1 MLLNHIQQGQGQPVV
16 LLHGFCENLR
26 IWDKFMEPLAEH
38 AQVIALDLP
47 GFGENP
53 PLEPSVT
60 IEEMADQV
68 YQTLHE
74 LGIVSG
80 VLVGHSLGGY
90 VSLAFAEKYPQWM
103 RGMCLFHSTAYA
115 DSEEKKEKRDK
126 AVRFIEDNGIEAFNN
141 GLVPSLFAASQRNS
155 MWDTIEEVKAIA
167 NQTSAQSAIV
177 VTKAMKNRP
186 DRTAV
191 LQQATYPIMFIAGRE
206 DEAVPLEDVQ
216 KQCWLPTG
224 PVSVHV
230 LPQVSHMGMYE
241 APEFTEYALKSFIG
255 SI

>member
-26 IWDKFMEPLAEH
+26 IWDEFMEPLAQQD
-38 AQVIALDLP
+38 QVIALDLP
-47 GFGENP
+47 GFGENS
-53 PLEPSVT
+53 PLERPIT

-74 LGIVSG
+74 LGIASG

-103 RGMCLFHSTAYA
+103 QGMCLFHSTAYA

-155 MWDTIEEVKAIA
+155 LWDTIEEVKVIA
-167 NQTSAQSAIV
+167 NQTSAQSAIE

-186 DRTAV
+186 DRTTV
-191 LQQATYPIMFIAGRE
+191 LQQATYPFMFIAGRE
-206 DEAVPLEDVQ
+206 DEAVPLEAIQ
-216 KQCWLPTG
+216 SQCWLPTG
-224 PVSVHV
+224 PLSVHV
-230 LPQVSHMGMYE
+230 LLRVGHMGMYE
-241 APEFTEYALKSFIG
+241 APEATEYAIKSFTS